1 MARQKKI
8 VVKKGLDGWVMTY
21 GDMMSLLL
29 TFFVLIV
36 SFSSMQEVKFE
47 QAAKSLKDAFGVMAS
62 PEAVIELNVPLVPR
76 DTFRESDLEFLYE
89 IRSVEKEVLDREVQD
104 DVQVE
109 IRDDG
114 VLFRM
119 TAPFLF
125 DSGRAELRPEAAPV
139 LDRLGRMFRKFPAE
153 VRVEGHTDDIPI
165 ASGRFPSNWELSA
178 ARAVSVARYFQ
189 AAGLPA
195 GRLAATGYG
204 EHRPVAGNDSPQ
216 GRTANRRV
224 EILLKWT
231 GREAP
236 RRGDLPLADP
246 AATAAAAADAETGR
260 PQSAAG
266 AAATIIDP
274 VTGRLGRLP
283 AGGGN

>member
-1 MARQKKI
+1 VSRQKKI
-8 VVKKGLDGWVMTY
+8 VVKKGLDEWVMTY

-47 QAAKSLKDAFGVMAS
+47 QAAKSLKDAFGVMAA
-62 PEAVIELNVPLVPR
+62 PESVIELNDPLVPR
-76 DTFRESDLEFLYE
+76 DTFRETDLEFLYE

-125 DSGRAELRPEAAPV
+125 ASGRAELRPEAAPV

-178 ARAVSVARYFQ
+178 ARAVAVARYFQ

-204 EHRPVAGNDSPQ
+204 EHRPVAGNDSAA
-216 GRTANRRV
+216 GRAANRRV

-231 GREAP
+231 GRQAP

-246 AATAAAAADAETGR
+246 AAAAAADRE
-260 PQSAAG
+260 AG
-266 AAATIIDP
+266 LPDPAAADAPTIIDP

>member
-1 MARQKKI
+1 MARQKKT

-47 QAAKSLKDAFGVMAS
+47 QAAKSLKEAFGVMAT
-62 PEAVIELNVPLVPR
+62 PEAVIELNTPLVPR
-76 DTFRESDLEFLYE
+76 DTFRESNLEFLYE
-89 IRSVEKEVLDREVQD
+89 IRSIEKEVLDRQVQD

-114 VLFRM
+114 VLFRL

-125 DSGRAELRPEAAPV
+125 DSGRAELRGEAAPV
-139 LDRLGRMFRKFPAE
+139 LERLARMFRKFPAE
-153 VRVEGHTDDIPI
+153 VRVEGHTDDLPI
-165 ASGRFPSNWELSA
+165 RSDRFPSNWELSA

-195 GRLAATGYG
+195 DRLAATGYG
-204 EHRPVAGNDSPQ
+204 EHRPVAGNDSAE

-224 EILLKWT
+224 EILLKWS
-231 GREAP
+231 GKEVP
-236 RRGDLPLADP
+236 RRGELPLAAPAADPAVPADQDP
-246 AATAAAAADAETGR
+246 AAASADA
-260 PQSAAG
+260 PM
-266 AAATIIDP
+266 IIDP

-283 AGGGN
+283 AAGGK